1 MQLLLFTTQV
11 LAWCDDALLSLV
23 VACVR
28 CNQDAVSNAA
38 KVQKFTILPHDF
50 VFAGDDAELTA
61 TLKLKR
67 PVVVRKYASYIE
79 AMYDGTGGIN
89 VKG

>member
-1 MQLLLFTTQV
+1 MS
-11 LAWCDDALLSLV
+11 LAV
-23 VACVR
+23 VCVR
-28 CNQDAVSNAA
+28 FHQDAVSNAA
-38 KVQKFTILPHDF
+38 KVQKFTVLPHDF

-79 AMYDGTGGIN
+79 AMYDGTGGVN

>member
-1 MQLLLFTTQV
+1 MLIWCNDELMS
-11 LAWCDDALLSLV
+11 LAV
-23 VACVR
+23 VCVR
-28 CNQDAVSNAA
+28 FHQDAVSNAA
-38 KVQKFTILPHDF
+38 KVQKFTVLPHDF

-79 AMYDGTGGIN
+79 AMYDGTGGVN